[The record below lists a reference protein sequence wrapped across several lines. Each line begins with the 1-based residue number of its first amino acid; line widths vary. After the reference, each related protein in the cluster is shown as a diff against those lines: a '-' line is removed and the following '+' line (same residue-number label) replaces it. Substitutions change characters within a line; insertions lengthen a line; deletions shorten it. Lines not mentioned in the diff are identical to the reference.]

1 MKNGRFKHLTLM
13 SFIIVLIIVIADT
26 AICARKDM
34 NRKSQKA
41 ASVISSQKNGE
52 DGKDKSGD
60 TAETTKKDNSQSI
73 INISGN
79 NIRTRFK
86 TPKGYKRNISKK
98 SFGEFLEKYPLFK
111 DGKKIS
117 LYNGKLSH
125 RQDAHAAVLKMKL
138 TDGNLQQC
146 ADSVIRLYAEY
157 YYKQKKYDRIKFHL
171 TNGFEVGFSKW
182 SQGMRVK
189 VDGNKT
195 YWVHSEKADS
205 SYKIFDSYLKFVF
218 TYAGTLSMV
227 QESKKISEKDIQP
240 GDIFIYGGSPGHV
253 EMVVDV
259 CENKDSDKAFLLGQ
273 GYMPA
278 QQFHI
283 LRNPADEN
291 DPWYYVSKIS
301 YPFETAGVTFKKG
314 TLMRPDY

>member
-52 DGKDKSGD
+52 DENDKFGD
-60 TAETTKKDNSQSI
+60 TAKTTKKDNSQS
-73 INISGN
+73 ISGN

-86 TPKGYKRNISKK
+86 TPKGYKRNISKN
-98 SFGEFLEKYPLFK
+98 SFGEFLEKYPLYK

-146 ADSVIRLYAEY
+146 ADSVIRLYVEY
-157 YYKQKKYDRIKFHL
+157 YYK
-171 TNGFEVGFSKW
+171 
-182 SQGMRVK
+182 
-189 VDGNKT
+189 
-195 YWVHSEKADS
+195 
-205 SYKIFDSYLKFVF
+205 
-218 TYAGTLSMV
+218 
-227 QESKKISEKDIQP
+227 
-240 GDIFIYGGSPGHV
+240 
-253 EMVVDV
+253 
-259 CENKDSDKAFLLGQ
+259 
-273 GYMPA
+273 
-278 QQFHI
+278 
-283 LRNPADEN
+283 
-291 DPWYYVSKIS
+291 
-301 YPFETAGVTFKKG
+301 
-314 TLMRPDY
+314 

>member
-1 MKNGRFKHLTLM
+1 MKNGRFKHLTLI

-41 ASVISSQKNGE
+41 ASVISSKKNGE

-98 SFGEFLEKYPLFK
+98 SFGEFLENYPLYK
-111 DGKKIS
+111 DGKKIL

-157 YYKQKKYDRIKFHL
+157 YYKQKNM
-171 TNGFEVGFSKW
+171 TG
-182 SQGMRVK
+182 
-189 VDGNKT
+189 
-195 YWVHSEKADS
+195 
-205 SYKIFDSYLKFVF
+205 
-218 TYAGTLSMV
+218 
-227 QESKKISEKDIQP
+227 
-240 GDIFIYGGSPGHV
+240 
-253 EMVVDV
+253 
-259 CENKDSDKAFLLGQ
+259 
-273 GYMPA
+273 
-278 QQFHI
+278 
-283 LRNPADEN
+283 
-291 DPWYYVSKIS
+291 
-301 YPFETAGVTFKKG
+301 
-314 TLMRPDY
+314 